1 MSNQIESV
9 DICCGL
15 SYGDEGKGKIVA
27 YLSKTKQYDF
37 VCRWNGGHNAGHTIY
52 KDGVKYKTHLIPSGI
67 FYGIKSVIGPNC
79 VVNQKFFEKEVSY
92 LHKNGFDTT
101 LIRISPKC
109 TLITDEHLDLD
120 KSTHLKQESTSTGI
134 APAYSDKY
142 GRIAK
147 QVKDVPYFIP
157 YLFDEKLY
165 GSILCEGAQGF
176 WLDINQGNYPHTT
189 SSHTLPYDAC
199 SIGFSPKLIR
209 NIYGACKIYDTR
221 SGYDPDFPDS
231 LFDDKDLNELS
242 LVGEEYGTTTGR
254 RRKVDWLNLDKLIY
268 SVNVSGTNVLYMSKV
283 DIIQKLGIYK
293 LYYNNT
299 LHNFLDY
306 DKMIKFIEDIL
317 NDRCK
322 LDEIT
327 FSGNKEGI

>member
-1 MSNQIESV
+1 MYDKIDLV

-27 YLSKTKQYDF
+27 YFSKTKKYDF

-79 VVNQKFFEKEVSY
+79 VVNQKLFEKEVSY
-92 LHKNGFDTT
+92 LRNNGFDTN
-101 LIRISPKC
+101 LIKISPKC
-109 TLITDEHLDLD
+109 TLIMDEHLVKD
-120 KSTHLKQESTSTGI
+120 KCKNIKQESTATGI
-134 APAYSDKY
+134 APSYSDKY
-142 GRIAK
+142 GRVAK
-147 QVKDVPYFIP
+147 QVKDVPYFTP
-157 YLFDEKLY
+157 YLFDGNLY

-176 WLDINQGNYPHTT
+176 WLDINQGNYPYTT
-189 SSHTLPYDAC
+189 SSHPLPYDAC

-231 LFDDKDLNELS
+231 LFNDKDLNELS
-242 LVGEEYGTTTGR
+242 LIGEEYGVTTGR
-254 RRKVDWLNLDKLIY
+254 RRKVNWLNLDKLIY
-268 SVNVSGTNVLYMSKV
+268 AINISGTNVLYVSKV
-283 DIIQKLGIYK
+283 DIIKKFGIYK
-293 LYYNNT
+293 LYYNDI
-299 LHNFLDY
+299 LHNFVNY
-306 DKMIKFIEDIL
+306 DKMIKFICDIL
-317 NDRCK
+317 TDKCK
-322 LDEIT
+322 LDEII